1 LNRKVVLAIGV
12 LGVLLMMSI
21 FPMSVIPAKANS
33 DPEVTCTG
41 WVTAG
46 TGGNETSVGTN
57 QWSNSSAVIGTSS
70 WAKVGLNP
78 SQISYYVTGTHFG
91 FKLAANAT
99 VTGVEVKY
107 VRQDATRPPNGGV
120 EEYAVR
126 LIVNGDISGNNE
138 ADSSLWQKLSAQT
151 KGHGSPF
158 DLWNLPLTGADIDN
172 EDFGFCVSATGIN
185 GSYAEVQLF
194 QMNIYYSVLTGVTA
208 SSPTIDH
215 PSNVTYTLKS
225 ASDEYS
231 GMITWD
237 PNSAIPD
244 EYIVTRNGVII
255 NGDSGVWY
263 GGEIDA
269 SVRIASAGVYTYVLT
284 VNDTLG
290 NSANSA
296 VVITILPYS
305 GSGSGNGGGSVG
317 TTSGSNLGS
326 LALIIGICIVGVV
339 AVGLAF
345 LIARRKTLTRHRN

>member
-1 LNRKVVLAIGV
+1 VVLAIGL
-12 LGVLLMMSI
+12 LGVLLMTSVC
-21 FPMSVIPAKANS
+21 PMSVIPVKANS

-46 TGGNETSVGTN
+46 TGGNDTSVGTN
-57 QWSNSSAVIGTSS
+57 QWSNSSAVNGTSS
-70 WAKVGLNP
+70 WAEVGLN
-78 SQISYYVTGTHFG
+78 SGQISYYVTGTHFG

-99 VTGVEVKY
+99 ITGVEVKY
-107 VRQDATRPPNGGV
+107 VRRDATNPPNGGV
-120 EEYAVR
+120 EEYSVR

-138 ADSSLWQKLSAQT
+138 ADSSSWQKLSGET
-151 KGHGSPF
+151 KGHGSPT

-172 EDFGFCVSATGIN
+172 EDFGFGVSAVGIN

-194 QMNIYYSVLTGVTA
+194 QMNIYYSVLTGVMA

-231 GMITWD
+231 GMITWH

-244 EYIVTRNGVII
+244 EYVVTRNGVIV

-263 GGEIDA
+263 GGEINA
-269 SVRIASAGVYTYVLT
+269 SVSLASAGVYTYVLT

-296 VVITILPYS
+296 VIITILPYS
-305 GSGSGNGGGSVG
+305 TSGTGKGGGTVG
-317 TTSGSNLGS
+317 TTSGSIPSS
-326 LALIIGICIVGVV
+326 LTLIIVICIVGVV
-339 AVGLAF
+339 AIGLVAF
-345 LIARRKTLTRHRN
+345 LIARRRSRTRNRN